1 MKKSKKEKT
10 KMIQNEKV
18 LDDINALLDYDSI
31 KDYLYM
37 NVINAD
43 ENKSEL
49 SQVPHTIVGDLAI
62 VYRVMIQTTEEQ
74 FCSAKV
80 TNQMMDVYGI
90 DVNKLHNDALISS
103 PRIMKPEVL
112 PLETLAI
119 GTPKEIALLE
129 TERQMVVITNEHRT
143 DGASTM
149 FYAGVLNDLA
159 TKLNH
164 SLYIIPSST
173 DECIAVCD
181 SLNLNHEHLENMLHE
196 VNNSSLVDPDKKL
209 SDHLYH
215 YDKDEHIFEKAED
228 YQKRIFKQKYSQLL
242 H

>member
-1 MKKSKKEKT
+1 MT
-10 KMIQNEKV
+10 
-18 LDDINALLDYDSI
+18 
-31 KDYLYM
+31 
-37 NVINAD
+37 VINAEEHKND
-43 ENKSEL
+43 L
-49 SQVPHTIVGDLAI
+49 ATMPHTIIGDLAI
-62 VYRVMIQTTEEQ
+62 VYKIMIQTTDDR
-74 FCSAKV
+74 FCSARV
-80 TNQMMDVYGI
+80 TNQLMDQYGI

-103 PRIMKPEVL
+103 PNMMKPEIL
-112 PLETLAI
+112 PLETMLMGI
-119 GTPKEIALLE
+119 PKDIALEEKEHQL
-129 TERQMVVITNEHRT
+129 VVLTNENHT
-143 DGASTM
+143 EGAATM

-215 YDKDEHIFEKAED
+215 YDKDARILEKADD
-228 YQKRIFKQKYSQLL
+228 YEKRMYKEKYSQLL